1 MIDKI
6 RFFLKKMRNK
16 VDVFSEYGDKANVYP
31 NRKLIYTTD
40 PIPQSETINVERW
53 LKMFLLLT
61 SDMKDIFSGSLIIII
76 IKKNF
81 FFVVVD

>member
-1 MIDKI
+1 
-6 RFFLKKMRNK
+6 MRNK
-16 VDVFSEYGDKANVYP
+16 VDVFNEYGDKANVYP

-61 SDMKDIFSGSLIIII
+61 SDMKDIFSGSLTI
-76 IKKNF
+76 F
-81 FFVVVD
+81 FKFLIFFCC